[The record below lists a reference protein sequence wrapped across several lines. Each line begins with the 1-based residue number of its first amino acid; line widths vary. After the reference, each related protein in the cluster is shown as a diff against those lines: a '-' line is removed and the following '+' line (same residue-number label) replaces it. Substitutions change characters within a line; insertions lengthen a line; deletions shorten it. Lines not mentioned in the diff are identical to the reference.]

1 MGMITL
7 KEYAERLGKNPTV
20 VRQKA
25 QRGTFQTA
33 KKMGRDWFIDEEE
46 PYEDAR
52 IKTGDYIG
60 YKYGYQYH
68 KQRKAIKE
76 ARLAAE
82 REAAEAAAAGTAQAE
97 DPEESKETAQPPTDG
112 SADTP
117 AE

>member
-1 MGMITL
+1 MAMITL
-7 KEYAERLGKNPTV
+7 KEYAERLGKSPTV

-60 YKYGYQYH
+60 FKYGYQYH

-82 REAAEAAAAGTAQAE
+82 AAAAAAAQQENPE
-97 DPEESKETAQPPTDG
+97 DAQQADEETPQPPTDG
-112 SADTP
+112 TVEDTV
-117 AE
+117 E

>member
-1 MGMITL
+1 MAMITL
-7 KEYAERLGKNPTV
+7 KEYAERLGKSPTV

-60 YKYGYQYH
+60 FKYGYQYR
-68 KQRKAIKE
+68 KQRKAIRAAE
-76 ARLAAE
+76 LAAQQAQQHADG
-82 REAAEAAAAGTAQAE
+82 EAAP
-97 DPEESKETAQPPTDG
+97 DPATD
-112 SADTP
+112 
-117 AE
+117 E

>member
-1 MGMITL
+1 MAMITL
-7 KEYAERLGKNPTV
+7 KEYAERLGKNPV
-20 VRQKA
+20 VARQKA

-33 KKMGRDWFIDEEE
+33 RKIGRDWFIDEDE

-60 YKYGYQYH
+60 FKYGYQYH

-82 REAAEAAAAGTAQAE
+82 AAAAAEAPAKAE
-97 DPEESKETAQPPTDG
+97 TEADDVQEETPQPPTD
-112 SADTP
+112 DTVEDT